1 MKRVFPALVAILAVV
16 LAPVVVAASPG
27 KPTSAEINKVL
38 DSLYGIRPSFGQCMD
53 NGAGVGIVS
62 IECIDKE
69 LAFQDDRLNRAY
81 RSLMAKLAPELKKK
95 LVADEKLWMQY
106 RDTYCAAVVDGLDR
120 PRIDELSCLLN
131 ETAKQAGDLETRL
144 FLQG

>member
-1 MKRVFPALVAILAVV
+1 MKRVLPV
-16 LAPVVVAASPG
+16 LAAIAALTMASAAVAQSRP
-27 KPTSAEINKVL
+27 KPTDAEIAKVL
-38 DSLYGIRPSFGQCMD
+38 DSLYGLRPSYGQCMSK
-53 NGAGVGIVS
+53 AAEAGIVKV
-62 IECIDKE
+62 ECINEE
-69 LAFQDDRLNRAY
+69 LAFQDGRLNRAY
-81 RSLMAKLAPELKKK
+81 RSLMAKLAPDLKKK

-106 RDTYCAAVVDGLDR
+106 RDNYCAAVVDGLDR

>member
-1 MKRVFPALVAILAVV
+1 MKRVFPVLVAMAAAV
-16 LAPVVVAASPG
+16 LASVVVASPTR
-27 KPTSAEINKVL
+27 PTSAEINKAL
-38 DSLYGIRPSFGQCMD
+38 DSLYGIRPSFSQCMD
-53 NGAGVGIVS
+53 KGAEVGIVS
-62 IECIDKE
+62 IECMDEE
-69 LAFQDDRLNRAY
+69 LAFQDGRLNRAY

-120 PRIDELSCLLN
+120 PRIDQLSCLLN
-131 ETAKQAGDLETRL
+131 ETAKQAADLETRL